1 MIDRLGEGALKTVC
15 KLAILQKRIVT
26 RTRTM
31 AEGHSTLADEI
42 EFYTT
47 FGTNVTCLVKDK
59 KFLVNLK
66 LCLRGKVVL
75 SLSLV

>member
-1 MIDRLGEGALKTVC
+1 
-15 KLAILQKRIVT
+15 
-26 RTRTM
+26 M